1 MEFKQVL
8 FRGSRQFWIMSYE
21 NRMISLKTL
30 LFQTSPKFLFFG
42 RNKEREKGL
51 QSHVRIKGGLEI
63 FFEKIVCFV
72 YHCFVLFIYHGCFFL
87 VGLYC
92 DFLVDLYCYF
102 FVNCRSS
109 FSWSASATASSFS
122 LIKLYLLN
130 FCFQTLSWFQHLWM
144 IFLTFFYVTLLLLFA
159 CVSQIR

>member
-1 MEFKQVL
+1 MVLECTTVRVIFYSLIHIYLGDIFKL
-8 FRGSRQFWIMSYE
+8 YS
-21 NRMISLKTL
+21 L
-30 LFQTSPKFLFFG
+30 LFLF
-42 RNKEREKGL
+42 
-51 QSHVRIKGGLEI
+51 VRIKGGLEI